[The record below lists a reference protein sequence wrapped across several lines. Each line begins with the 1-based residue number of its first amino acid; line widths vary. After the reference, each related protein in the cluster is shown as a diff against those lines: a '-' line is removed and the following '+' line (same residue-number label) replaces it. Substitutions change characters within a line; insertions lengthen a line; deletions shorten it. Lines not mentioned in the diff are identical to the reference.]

1 MRRLFHLDSDDGLLV
16 AQEATE
22 EVAYGFQQSV
32 FLREQLPGVGSFAL
46 IADSGASVDPHTTQ
60 RSAYRARRDSS
71 MRIVAKSFYFTRAG
85 LRIDVED
92 RYRRVGVRDILREPD
107 RSPHARACLAK
118 GFQVQVF
125 RPRKLRDSFRHHVIE
140 LIVSPRFRSWA
151 PYDTRG
157 SLQMRVV
164 CVGS

>member
-1 MRRLFHLDSDDGLLV
+1 
-16 AQEATE
+16 
-22 EVAYGFQQSV
+22 
-32 FLREQLPGVGSFAL
+32 
-46 IADSGASVDPHTTQ
+46 
-60 RSAYRARRDSS
+60 
-71 MRIVAKSFYFTRAG
+71 
-85 LRIDVED
+85 
-92 RYRRVGVRDILREPD
+92 
-107 RSPHARACLAK
+107 
-118 GFQVQVF
+118 VF